1 VYGLVVPCSLL
12 RSFTGCISNLESLE
26 TVGALPDMVPVVPV
40 KRVHVFVSGEVQ
52 GVFFRVECAR
62 RARSL
67 GLGGFVRNTPDGRV
81 EAVFEGGVDAVD
93 RMVAWCREG
102 PELASV
108 ASIDLSEEAPVDERE
123 FRISH

>member
-1 VYGLVVPCSLL
+1 
-12 RSFTGCISNLESLE
+12 
-26 TVGALPDMVPVVPV
+26 MVLVVPV
-40 KRVHVFVSGEVQ
+40 KRVHVFVAGEVQ

-81 EAVFEGGVDAVD
+81 EAVFEGDADAVD

-102 PELASV
+102 PEMASV
-108 ASIDLSEEAPVDERE
+108 DSVDPSEEAPTGERE
-123 FRISH
+123 FRIPG